1 MKLQSLSI
9 FSLLLLLTA
18 CSIRENDLWLQ
29 KAEQFYADKQI
40 DSTLTYLNRII
51 PEKLEGEDVYTY
63 WRIQFSTS
71 PQPFIRHSAE
81 KIEQLSQHYEKTKD
95 TINLKEIN
103 HIRYRLFLYNQA
115 YDKADSML
123 QIIEKKARGQQ
134 CPQELVRTYIYK
146 TQFFKQIGKTD
157 SALAYINKRM
167 GIDTT
172 HLHRKHYYR
181 EKAQTLLQLKEF
193 GVAKE
198 MLDSAKAC
206 AMKDKDSEF
215 VYSLAKEYTDL
226 YTAQGQ
232 FSEALRLPRSLHP
245 FRPLSLPQNLLRE
258 GTLRP
263 KRRSHN
269 RRWPVPRHP
278 VPQRPILYRPE
289 LLPPESPFLPT
300 QLPGP
305 PFLQL
310 HLRRP

>member
-18 CSIRENDLWLQ
+18 CSVRENDLWLQ

-81 KIEQLSQHYEKTKD
+81 KIEKLSQHYEKTKD

-123 QIIEKKARGQQ
+123 QIIEKRARGQQ

-157 SALAYINKRM
+157 LSSTYKCNFLGADNK
-167 GIDTT
+167 
-172 HLHRKHYYR
+172 
-181 EKAQTLLQLKEF
+181 Q
-193 GVAKE
+193 
-198 MLDSAKAC
+198 
-206 AMKDKDSEF
+206 
-215 VYSLAKEYTDL
+215 
-226 YTAQGQ
+226 
-232 FSEALRLPRSLHP
+232 
-245 FRPLSLPQNLLRE
+245 
-258 GTLRP
+258 
-263 KRRSHN
+263 
-269 RRWPVPRHP
+269 
-278 VPQRPILYRPE
+278 
-289 LLPPESPFLPT
+289 
-300 QLPGP
+300 
-305 PFLQL
+305 
-310 HLRRP
+310 

>member
-18 CSIRENDLWLQ
+18 CSVRENDLWLQ

-81 KIEQLSQHYEKTKD
+81 KIEKLSQHYEKTKD

-123 QIIEKKARGQQ
+123 QIIEKRARGQQ

-232 FSEALRLPRSLHP
+232 FSEAL
-245 FRPLSLPQNLLRE
+245 QALRQS
-258 GTLRP
+258 
-263 KRRSHN
+263 RR
-269 RRWPVPRHP
+269 
-278 VPQRPILYRPE
+278 YMK
-289 LLPPESPFLPT
+289 
-300 QLPGP
+300 
-305 PFLQL
+305 
-310 HLRRP
+310 